1 MFHLFNFNDTKHCP
15 AFSALPAP
23 VQIMIQDVLITLDQ
37 CYGTFRDPIKDL
49 GGYVIILT
57 AADDFAMLNQI
68 NPSLINATFEY
79 VEEANDYLGCLYLAG
94 SDYHIFLVLP
104 KNLAPAGILQ
114 QFDTSVG

>member
-1 MFHLFNFNDTKHCP
+1 MHYLYHLTDTNHC
-15 AFSALPAP
+15 SVISSLPDP

-37 CYGTFRDPIKDL
+37 CYGTSRDPIKDL
-49 GGYVIILT
+49 GGYVIVLT
-57 AADDFAMLNQI
+57 AADDVAMLNQI

-79 VEEANDYLGCLYLAG
+79 VEAANGYLGCLYLAG

>member
-1 MFHLFNFNDTKHCP
+1 MYYLYHLNDTKRCSDFP
-15 AFSALPAP
+15 ALPAP

-37 CYGTFRDPIKDL
+37 CYGTSRDPIKDL
-49 GGYVIILT
+49 GGYVIVLT

-79 VEEANDYLGCLYLAG
+79 VEAANDYLGCLYLTG

-114 QFDTSVG
+114 QFDSSVG